1 MILTLQKNTFTF
13 VADLMG
19 VPVSGDLELYFR
31 RIGGGK
37 PLSVLR
43 DAGVPL
49 EAIVQIGGD
58 KCAVLLEYYGICLGL
73 QGAAVNVYVEL
84 CAMVNGFKLRMIKEG
99 QKSFTISYFPPN
111 ETNGPLL
118 VLDGE
123 SFTEEPFSPVM
134 N

>member
-19 VPVSGDLELYFR
+19 VPVSGDLELFFR

-37 PLSVLR
+37 PLSFLR

-49 EAIVQIGGD
+49 EAIVQIGDD
-58 KCAVLLEYYGICLGL
+58 KCAVLLEYYGVCLGL

-99 QKSFTISYFPPN
+99 QKSFTLSYFPPN
-111 ETNGPLL
+111 ETNNPML

-123 SFTEEPFSPVM
+123 SFTDEPFSPTM

>member
-19 VPVSGDLELYFR
+19 VPVSADTELYFR

-37 PLSVLR
+37 ELSFLR
-43 DAGVPL
+43 DAGIPL
-49 EAIVQIGGD
+49 EAIVQIGEN
-58 KCAVLLEYYGICLGL
+58 KCAIMLEYYGTCLGL
-73 QGAAVNVYVEL
+73 QGAAVHVYVEL

-99 QKSFTISYFPPN
+99 QKSFTISYFAPN
-111 ETNGPLL
+111 ETNGPML

-123 SFTEEPFSPVM
+123 SFTDEPFSPTM